1 MDQNKLEELT
11 YRIVSL
17 LKKWQLW
24 DSIDIFCNGKFYSSY
39 PGDGDLFPRPSTRG
53 FRDLEDVWVGL
64 SNQNG
69 MDEYLSYYIDPPESD
84 PVMYI
89 TCEGTALSDLLCG
102 KRDSMRAFDLP
113 YCDDRVQIAKFQK
126 AFYSLFSQQGILCL
140 PLGQY
145 YAMICFKE
153 KEKLHERKVLF

>member
-1 MDQNKLEELT
+1 MDQNKLEELV
-11 YRIVSL
+11 YQIISL

-39 PGDGDLFPRPSTRG
+39 SGDRPLFSRPSTRG
-53 FRDLEDVWVGL
+53 FRDLDDVWVGL

-69 MDEYLSYYIDPPESD
+69 MDEYLSYYIDPPEND

-102 KRDSMRAFDLP
+102 KRNSMSAFALP
-113 YCDDRVQIAKFQK
+113 YCDDKVQVKAFQK
-126 AFYSLFSQQGILCL
+126 TFYGLFSQNGIRCL
-140 PLGQY
+140 PLGQH
-145 YAMICFKE
+145 YAMICFE
-153 KEKLHERKVLF
+153 VTNMTQ

>member
-1 MDQNKLEELT
+1 MDQNKLEELV
-11 YRIVSL
+11 YQIISL

-39 PGDGDLFPRPSTRG
+39 SGDRPLFSRPSTRG
-53 FRDLEDVWVGL
+53 FRDLDDVWVGL

-69 MDEYLSYYIDPPESD
+69 MDEYLSYYINPPESD

-102 KRDSMRAFDLP
+102 KRDSMSTFDLP
-113 YCDDRVQIAKFQK
+113 YCDDQGQIAKFQK
-126 AFYSLFSQQGILCL
+126 TFYSLFSQHGIRCL

-145 YAMICFKE
+145 YAMICFE
-153 KEKLHERKVLF
+153 VTDTTQ

>member
-1 MDQNKLEELT
+1 MEQNKLEELT
-11 YRIVSL
+11 YQIISL

-39 PGDGDLFPRPSTRG
+39 SGDGPLFSRPSTRG
-53 FRDLEDVWVGL
+53 FRDLDDVWVGL

-69 MDEYLSYYIDPPESD
+69 MDEYLSYYIDSPESD

-102 KRDSMRAFDLP
+102 KRDSMSTFDIP
-113 YCDDRVQIAKFQK
+113 YCDDKEQVEAFQK
-126 AFYSLFSQQGILCL
+126 AFYSLFSQNGIHCL

-145 YAMICFKE
+145 YAMICVKE
-153 KEKLHERKVLF
+153 KGTLKIEYYL

>member
-1 MDQNKLEELT
+1 MDQNKLEELV
-11 YRIVSL
+11 YQIISL

-39 PGDGDLFPRPSTRG
+39 SGDGPLFSRPSTRG
-53 FRDLEDVWVGL
+53 FRDLDDVWVGL

-69 MDEYLSYYIDPPESD
+69 MDEYLSYYINPSESD

-102 KRDSMRAFDLP
+102 KRDSMSTFDLP
-113 YCDDRVQIAKFQK
+113 YCEDKTKIEAFQK
-126 AFYSLFSQQGILCL
+126 AFYSLFSQHGIHCL

-145 YAMICFKE
+145 YAMICFE
-153 KEKLHERKVLF
+153 VTDTTQ

>member
-11 YRIVSL
+11 YQIISL

-39 PGDGDLFPRPSTRG
+39 PGDGPLFSRPSTRG

-64 SNQNG
+64 SNKNG
-69 MDEYLSYYIDPPESD
+69 TDEYLCYYIHPPESE

-102 KRDSMRAFDLP
+102 KRDSMSTFDLP
-113 YCDDRVQIAKFQK
+113 YCEDKAKIKAFQK
-126 AFYSLFSQQGILCL
+126 AFYSLFSRHSIRCL

-145 YAMICFKE
+145 YAMICFG
-153 KEKLHERKVLF
+153 VTDTTQ